1 MARISCAI
9 YALSQTIHSLKSTAN
24 TKDMILP
31 RRIRDKERPVTFSKQ
46 RRNSNLRVCIASC
59 EAHYEAGKVGQHC
72 KIKGKSQPTWKL
84 AKRLASPCGSR
95 CYRLLRGLAPEVP
108 PGADTKSRIYIN
120 NSARPCSFRNCLV
133 TVALLIQPSYISK
146 VREVGRAMGKRKS
159 RTGWNAGTSDRA

>member
-1 MARISCAI
+1 MLAPYSRTETKSFSRRPALMARISCAI

-120 NSARPCSFRNCLV
+120 NSAPVLSE
-133 TVALLIQPSYISK
+133 TALLMLLYSYNLATY
-146 VREVGRAMGKRKS
+146 RG
-159 RTGWNAGTSDRA
+159 